1 MSEGEFVIHQ
11 HKAKR
16 LHWDLRLEVPSTPDD
31 FEQMDKKSYELLG
44 IKVENKDTV
53 MWSFAIPKA
62 KEPAKGEKLLAIETE
77 PHPVEYNNFE
87 GKIPEGMYGAG
98 DVKIYDRG
106 KVKWISVK
114 NNRVFEGKIPE
125 GMYGAGDV
133 KIYDRGKVKWISV
146 KNNRVVFE
154 LEGEKIKGKFKL
166 VFFKEEEGQKKW
178 LWSRAEQGS

>member
-1 MSEGEFVIHQ
+1 MSNGEFVIHQ

-98 DVKIYDRG
+98 DVR
-106 KVKWISVK
+106 
-114 NNRVFEGKIPE
+114 
-125 GMYGAGDV
+125 
-133 KIYDRGKVKWISV
+133 IYDRGKVKWISV

-178 LWSRAEQGS
+178 LWSRVEQDS

>member
-1 MSEGEFVIHQ
+1 MKLPYEMSEDEFVIHQ

-98 DVKIYDRG
+98 DVRIYDRG

-114 NNRVFEGKIPE
+114 NNK
-125 GMYGAGDV
+125 
-133 KIYDRGKVKWISV
+133 
-146 KNNRVVFE
+146 VVFE

-178 LWSRAEQGS
+178 LWSRVEQDS

>member
-1 MSEGEFVIHQ
+1 MTEGEFVIHQ

-114 NNRVFEGKIPE
+114 NNRV
-125 GMYGAGDV
+125 
-133 KIYDRGKVKWISV
+133 
-146 KNNRVVFE
+146 VFE
-154 LEGEKIKGKFKL
+154 LEGEKIKGKFIL
-166 VFFKEEEGQKKW
+166 FFFKEEGGQRKW
-178 LWSRAEQGS
+178 LWSRVEQDS

>member
-1 MSEGEFVIHQ
+1 
-11 HKAKR
+11 
-16 LHWDLRLEVPSTPDD
+16 
-31 FEQMDKKSYELLG
+31 
-44 IKVENKDTV
+44 

-77 PHPVEYNNFE
+77 PHPVEYNN
-87 GKIPEGMYGAG
+87 
-98 DVKIYDRG
+98 
-106 KVKWISVK
+106 
-114 NNRVFEGKIPE
+114 FEGKIPE

>member
-1 MSEGEFVIHQ
+1 MKLPYEMTEGEFVIHQ

-114 NNRVFEGKIPE
+114 NNRV
-125 GMYGAGDV
+125 
-133 KIYDRGKVKWISV
+133 
-146 KNNRVVFE
+146 VFE
-154 LEGEKIKGKFKL
+154 LEGEKIKGKFIL
-166 VFFKEEEGQKKW
+166 FFFKEEGGQRKW
-178 LWSRAEQGS
+178 LWSRVEQDS

>member
-114 NNRVFEGKIPE
+114 NNRV
-125 GMYGAGDV
+125 
-133 KIYDRGKVKWISV
+133 
-146 KNNRVVFE
+146 VFE

-166 VFFKEEEGQKKW
+166 VFFKEEGGQRKW
-178 LWSRAEQGS
+178 LWSRAEQDS

>member
-44 IKVENKDTV
+44 IKVGNKDTV

-98 DVKIYDRG
+98 DVKIYD
-106 KVKWISVK
+106 K
-114 NNRVFEGKIPE
+114 
-125 GMYGAGDV
+125 
-133 KIYDRGKVKWISV
+133 GKVKWISV

-166 VFFKEEEGQKKW
+166 VFFKEEGGQKKW
-178 LWSRAEQGS
+178 LWSRVEQDS

>member
-1 MSEGEFVIHQ
+1 

-98 DVKIYDRG
+98 DVKIYD
-106 KVKWISVK
+106 K
-114 NNRVFEGKIPE
+114 
-125 GMYGAGDV
+125 
-133 KIYDRGKVKWISV
+133 GKVKWISV

-166 VFFKEEEGQKKW
+166 VFFKEEGGQKKW
-178 LWSRAEQGS
+178 LWSRVEQDS

>member
-1 MSEGEFVIHQ
+1 LINSKLKRACKKYSDVKLPYEMSEGEFVIHQ

-98 DVKIYDRG
+98 DVKIYD
-106 KVKWISVK
+106 K
-114 NNRVFEGKIPE
+114 
-125 GMYGAGDV
+125 
-133 KIYDRGKVKWISV
+133 GKVKWISV

-166 VFFKEEEGQKKW
+166 VFFKEEGGQKKW
-178 LWSRAEQGS
+178 LWSRVEQDS